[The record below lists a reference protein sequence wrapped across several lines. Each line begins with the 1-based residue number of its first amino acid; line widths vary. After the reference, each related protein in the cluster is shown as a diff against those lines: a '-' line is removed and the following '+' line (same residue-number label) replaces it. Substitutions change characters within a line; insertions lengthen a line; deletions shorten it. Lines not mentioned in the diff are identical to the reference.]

1 MLKKIKNKGII
12 YIPKDNNDNMFNN
25 IVVTTYLLN
34 KEKDITTIK
43 NISKKIYYEKLK
55 CEY

>member
-34 KEKDITTIK
+34 KDKDITTIK